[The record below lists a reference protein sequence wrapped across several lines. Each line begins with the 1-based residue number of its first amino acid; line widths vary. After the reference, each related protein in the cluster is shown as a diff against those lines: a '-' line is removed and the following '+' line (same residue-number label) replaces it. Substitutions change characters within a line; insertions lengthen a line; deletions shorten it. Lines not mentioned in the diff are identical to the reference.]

1 MSNPILLCTVG
12 GAHQPILRAIE
23 STSPRYVC
31 FFCTDRDPGTGRPGS
46 IVQVTGKGNVIKA
59 GFGDAKPTLPNI
71 PAQAGLDAGRF
82 EARTIPADDLDGA
95 CFAMRAAAAELAERF
110 PGARFVA
117 DYTGGTKTMTAA
129 LVCAALE
136 RDDVELQLI
145 AGARPNLVRV
155 EDGTERAMTAS
166 VARLRLDRAMAPWL
180 GAWRRFAYHEAAD
193 GLSRIRIA
201 ATSDADE
208 ARLDLARVL
217 SQALARWDDFDHG
230 GALDLIEA
238 QAARVAPCFPEMLPA
253 LRRLAD
259 EGDAG
264 HEPARLFD
272 LWLNVERRAA
282 QGRFDD
288 AVARW
293 YRLVE
298 WTAQWQ
304 LRTVLGVD
312 TADFPRDLLPPDAA
326 TIPSRDGKIK
336 IGVWQTWQV
345 VEQRLPGPAQAF
357 IAEHGQVLR
366 DLLDL
371 RNNSIL
377 AHGFRPV
384 GAADWK
390 QVSAWTRERFMPVLR
405 ALATDA
411 GLKSEPTQLPTELP
425 ESFRSHE
432 PASECR
438 VRQSTRSHSP

>member
-12 GAHQPILRAIE
+12 GAHQPILSAIE

-31 FFCTDRDPGTGRPGS
+31 FFCTDRDPGTGRQGS

-59 GFGDAKPTLPNI
+59 NPTDAGPTLPNI
-71 PAQAGLDAGRF
+71 PAQAGFDTGRF
-82 EARTIPADDLDGA
+82 GTRTVPADDLDGA
-95 CFAMRAAAAELAERF
+95 CFAMRAAIVELAGRF
-110 PGARFVA
+110 PGARFIA
-117 DYTGGTKTMTAA
+117 DYTGGTKTMTVA

-145 AGARPNLVRV
+145 AGARSNLVRV
-155 EDGTERAMTAS
+155 QDGTEQAMAAS
-166 VARLRLDRAMAPWL
+166 VARLRLDRAMASCL

-201 ATSDADE
+201 AGNPGRVQLE
-208 ARLDLARVL
+208 FARSL
-217 SQALARWDDFDHG
+217 SRALARWDDFDHG
-230 GALDLIEA
+230 GALELIDIYA
-238 QAARVAPCFPEMLPA
+238 GRVARCFPKMLPM
-253 LRRLAD
+253 LRLLAKAN
-259 EGDAG
+259 EKNAR
-264 HEPARLFD
+264 HEPACLFD
-272 LWLNVERRAA
+272 LWLNAERRAK

-293 YRLVE
+293 YRLME

-345 VEQRLPGPAQAF
+345 VEQRLPGAAQAF
-357 IAEHGQVLR
+357 IAEHGQALR

-411 GLKSEPTQLPTELP
+411 GLKGEPLQLPMELP
-425 ESFRSHE
+425 EGF
-432 PASECR
+432 
-438 VRQSTRSHSP
+438 

>member
-1 MSNPILLCTVG
+1 MNTPILLCTVG
-12 GAHQPILRAIE
+12 GAHQPILRAVE

-46 IVQVTGKGNVIKA
+46 IVQVTGKGNIIKA
-59 GFGDAKPTLPNI
+59 NFGDAGPTLPNI
-71 PAQAGLDAGRF
+71 PAQAGLDAERF

-95 CFAMRAAAAELAERF
+95 FFAMRDAAAELAERF
-110 PGARFVA
+110 PGARFIA

-145 AGARPNLVRV
+145 AGARPNLSRV
-155 EDGTERAMTAS
+155 EDGTEQAMAAS
-166 VARLRLDRAMAPWL
+166 VARLRLDRAMAPYL
-180 GAWRRFAYHEAAD
+180 KAWRRFAYHEAAD

-208 ARLDLARVL
+208 ARLELARVL

-230 GALDLIEA
+230 GALELIEA
-238 QAARVAPCFPEMLPA
+238 QAVRVAPCFPEMLPA

-259 EGDAG
+259 EDDAG

-272 LWLNVERRAA
+272 LWLNVERRA
-282 QGRFDD
+282 GPGPVRRCDCT
-288 AVARW
+288 
-293 YRLVE
+293 LVSPG
-298 WTAQWQ
+298 
-304 LRTVLGVD
+304 GVD
-312 TADFPRDLLPPDAA
+312 GPVATADGARRRHRGLPRDLLPSDAA

-336 IGVWQTWQV
+336 IGVWQTWQI

-357 IAEHGQVLR
+357 IAEHGQALR

-384 GAADWK
+384 SAADWK
-390 QVSAWTRERFMPVLR
+390 QVSAWTQERFMPVLR
-405 ALATDA
+405 ALALDA
-411 GLKSEPTQLPTELP
+411 GLKGEPSQLPGELP
-425 ESFRSHE
+425 EGDTLLVKGWLQRE
-432 PASECR
+432 
-438 VRQSTRSHSP
+438 